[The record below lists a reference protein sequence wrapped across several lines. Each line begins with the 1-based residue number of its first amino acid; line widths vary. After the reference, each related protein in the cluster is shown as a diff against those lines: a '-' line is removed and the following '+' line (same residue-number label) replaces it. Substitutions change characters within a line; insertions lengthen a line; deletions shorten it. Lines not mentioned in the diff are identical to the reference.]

1 MAKTKTIG
9 VVRQLTGPMPIVFND
24 RLKNGVRS
32 VKVWGWRVADYER
45 AVMALEAA
53 GLKSKIVF
61 FESYSHR
68 GGYYFTQPRL
78 HVIE

>member
-45 AVMALEAA
+45 AVAALEAA
-53 GLKSKIVF
+53 GLK
-61 FESYSHR
+61 
-68 GGYYFTQPRL
+68 
-78 HVIE
+78 